1 MIIINLYEII
11 INLLAL
17 GIALVLVPVG
27 LLIWFLIGTN
37 LYKLIKDYY
46 GKENKQEI

>member
-17 GIALVLVPVG
+17 GLALVLIPLG
-27 LLIWFLIGTN
+27 IFLWVCITAFF
-37 LYKLIKDYY
+37 YKTIKNYLRQ
-46 GKENKQEI
+46 K

>member
-17 GIALVLVPVG
+17 GLALVLIPLG
-27 LLIWFLIGTN
+27 IFLWVCITAF
-37 LYKLIKDYY
+37 LYKTIKNFIRK
-46 GKENKQEI
+46 G